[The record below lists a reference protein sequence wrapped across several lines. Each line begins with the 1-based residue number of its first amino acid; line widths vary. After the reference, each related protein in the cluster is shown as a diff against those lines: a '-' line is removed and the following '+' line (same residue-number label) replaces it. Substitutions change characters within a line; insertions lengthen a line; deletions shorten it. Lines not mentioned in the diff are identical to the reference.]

1 MKENINSICLLIILI
16 ILTGLFTNKLY
27 DRNEIIEMQHIAID
41 NLMFDIEDL
50 NTHITMLERQITRT
64 SEVKITFYAPELKG
78 INSDSDHTK
87 TATMEEPVPGWTC
100 AISRDLVD
108 AGWLGRKIWIKGL
121 GIRYASDIMANS
133 YKGNPI
139 RKQIDICVGKKY
151 VKSEAKKLGNNI
163 NILATAL

>member
-1 MKENINSICLLIILI
+1 MREKINSISLVIILI

-27 DRNEIIEMQHIAID
+27 NRNKIIEMQYMKID
-41 NLMFDIEDL
+41 NLEYEIEDL
-50 NTHITMLERQITRT
+50 VKHITMLEREITRT
-64 SEVKITFYAPELKG
+64 SEVKITFYAPKLKG

-87 TATMEEPVPGWTC
+87 TATMQEPIPGWTC

-121 GIRYASDIMANS
+121 GIRYASDIMADS
-133 YKGNPI
+133 YNGNPI